1 MAVLI
6 KKSLSRNCQMQS
18 VEVCWKNFLI
28 VNAVSCLKIAKSF
41 SKILEKKKKIFQPA
55 TLLKKLTF
63 SLVFFEGFFYI
74 LGRHIL
80 KNFFTK

>member
-18 VEVCWKNFLI
+18 VKVCWRNFLI

-41 SKILEKKKKIFQPA
+41 SKILEKKKKD
-55 TLLKKLTF
+55 F
-63 SLVFFEGFFYI
+63 STCNFTEKIY
-74 LGRHIL
+74 
-80 KNFFTK
+80 FFTGIF